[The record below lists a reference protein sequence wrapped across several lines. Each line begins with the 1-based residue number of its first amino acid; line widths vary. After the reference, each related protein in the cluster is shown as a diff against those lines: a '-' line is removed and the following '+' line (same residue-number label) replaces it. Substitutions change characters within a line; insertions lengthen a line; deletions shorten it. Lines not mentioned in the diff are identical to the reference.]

1 MRIFIFFVFLGFF
14 VNCYAIE
21 PVKVAMDVESSAGE
35 GEVSLENIAKIA
47 QSLGIDA
54 VIIGEQYCARFE
66 YGIGPLRRI
75 FRKTYLGDSAC
86 KYGLERYL
94 RLFDEINKNSKVL
107 MIEGFEAAP
116 YYWWRG
122 SFFKGDL
129 QLVDWHRQFIV
140 TGLDLYGYRDLPVTS
155 TGKSKYSPY
164 DAKKWLEPYQDF
176 VDYVQQRGGLVFWA
190 HPDEGH
196 SEKIRGITVSTQ
208 PYPEM
213 LKRIDGFTGF
223 GIFFGGYEETGRLGG
238 IWDQI
243 LLEYCSGRRKYPVWA
258 IGELDYSSSKE
269 IGRIDEMLN
278 FVFVEQKT
286 RKDVLSAMKKG
297 RLYVSWG
304 MHRKGIFLGEWFLR
318 DVSNKEKAYAGE
330 TLFCGPK
337 VQLVLSLRFEKKLDS
352 VLTINILKN
361 AQLFDIKEVTK
372 INGKEAEIT
381 IEDNLEPGQNG
392 YFRIEAKCR
401 GAQLITNPIFYKYE
415 NKK

>member
-1 MRIFIFFVFLGFF
+1 MKLFFLFVFLSLF

-47 QSLGIDA
+47 QGLGIDA

-107 MIEGFEAAP
+107 MIEGFETTP

-140 TGLDLYGYRDLPVTS
+140 TGLDYNGYRDLPVTS

-164 DAKKWLEPYQDF
+164 DAKKWFEPYQDF
-176 VDYVQQRGGLVFWA
+176 VDYVRQRGGLVFWA

-196 SEKIRGITVSTQ
+196 NEKIHGITVSTQ

-213 LKRIDGFTGF
+213 LKKVDGFTGF
-223 GIFFGGYEETGRLGG
+223 GIFFGGYEETGKPEG
-238 IWDQI
+238 IWDQM
-243 LLEYCSGRRKYPVWA
+243 LVEYCNGRRKYPVWA

-269 IGRIDEMLN
+269 VGRIDEMLN
-278 FVFVEQKT
+278 FVFAEQKT
-286 RKDVLSAMKKG
+286 REGILSAMKKG
-297 RLYVSWG
+297 RLYVSWE
-304 MHRKGIFLGEWFLR
+304 MHRKGVYLEEWSLQ
-318 DVSNKEKAYAGE
+318 DASTKEKVFSGGF
-330 TLFCGPK
+330 LSCGAK
-337 VQLVLSLRFEKKLDS
+337 VYLIIKLRLEKNPES
-352 VLTINILKN
+352 ALTINVLKN
-361 AQLFDIKEVTK
+361 AQLFDIKEITD
-372 INGKEAEIT
+372 INSKEIEIR
-381 IEDNLEPGQNG
+381 IEDNPEPGQNN
-392 YFRIEAKCR
+392 YFRIEVKYR